1 MLALLNKLC
10 PFQQFIRFFEA
21 LLGHTPNL
29 ILYGQPGNPSQYG
42 IRFYQVFNIFLDG
55 RSLVSNR
62 PMKQRVHWGH
72 FFFAP
77 FSCGCNKINK
87 LINAAKTKYNVIKN
101 TWFANAYAYS
111 GFWKYLQFK
120 TQVSQ
125 PSEKSKKKKKTGN
138 SNTFFPGQEKAWNLK
153 YSKKN
158 PEKYLE
164 SVVLVRHCFPVYRR
178 WISWN
183 CFVFLFYDFLIHF
196 SGHKTFFETIFH
208 FIRSINLMAQNSL
221 INLYFGYVYAC
232 KTLQLQRNWPG
243 KSPEFCSKNGWES
256 CKQLS
261 FKGM

>member
-125 PSEKSKKKKKTGN
+125 PSEKSKKKKKREIRIL
-138 SNTFFPGQEKAWNLK
+138 FFRVRKKPGIWSTAKKIRKNILNPL
-153 YSKKN
+153 YSSATVSL
-158 PEKYLE
+158 YTDGG
-164 SVVLVRHCFPVYRR
+164 SV
-178 WISWN
+178 
-183 CFVFLFYDFLIHF
+183 
-196 SGHKTFFETIFH
+196 ETV
-208 FIRSINLMAQNSL
+208 
-221 INLYFGYVYAC
+221 LYFY
-232 KTLQLQRNWPG
+232 
-243 KSPEFCSKNGWES
+243 FMI
-256 CKQLS
+256 
-261 FKGM
+261 F